1 MRPGKIF
8 IMDSITPHNSN
19 SVSTTPRLAIN
30 VKIQPRSLNYIY
42 KIFGLT
48 KAFKSNLKYNFEV
61 LENDLK
67 NCTSLSNSLNFELSV
82 LYCMQRKFDQAFDT
96 FNKFSLTKFSKENRK
111 NLCRCF
117 IQKNFRNSIKKTL
130 RIFTRKI

>member
-67 NCTSLSNSLNFELSV
+67 NCTSF
-82 LYCMQRKFDQAFDT
+82 KFT
-96 FNKFSLTKFSKENRK
+96 
-111 NLCRCF
+111 
-117 IQKNFRNSIKKTL
+117 
-130 RIFTRKI
+130 

>member
-48 KAFKSNLKYNFEV
+48 KALKV
-61 LENDLK
+61 
-67 NCTSLSNSLNFELSV
+67 
-82 LYCMQRKFDQAFDT
+82 
-96 FNKFSLTKFSKENRK
+96 
-111 NLCRCF
+111 
-117 IQKNFRNSIKKTL
+117 I
-130 RIFTRKI
+130 

>member
-1 MRPGKIF
+1 MILTVTFIIQMQLKKITKKFNWYVPKTMRPGKIF

-48 KAFKSNLKYNFEV
+48 KAFKSNLKI
-61 LENDLK
+61 LILK
-67 NCTSLSNSLNFELSV
+67 F
-82 LYCMQRKFDQAFDT
+82 
-96 FNKFSLTKFSKENRK
+96 
-111 NLCRCF
+111 
-117 IQKNFRNSIKKTL
+117 
-130 RIFTRKI
+130 